1 MRYRISSI
9 RHKISLERR
18 GCFRAIKRVHKPS
31 LPKILPPDVKRQYTE
46 HIRLDT
52 LFEVSMLPEAK
63 RKRARRPSFDPS
75 PFFSTL
81 KNAVLVLRESIAR
94 RKINALPLRF
104 WAGAVCSAIIVTSLS
119 ATAVVLSLFW
129 GTLARKT
136 EITVPQFVGIGYESL
151 TIPPRSELILSYE
164 ASNDVPAGVVINQT
178 PRSGAKRKL
187 RDKESLYIYLT
198 VSAGKSFHT
207 VLDLV
212 GLNERD
218 ALLQLQNLEIATS
231 VSYEYSSSVPQGKII
246 STSPKKDERLYDGQR
261 LVLKVSLGERTHTAS
276 MPNLYGLSE
285 AQCAEALR
293 MRGLKL
299 GSVTYKNSPIAQ
311 GKAIEQQYPPYSQ
324 IDSRSTVDIVI
335 SLGEKQTPKSV
346 PDLYGLTLEQA
357 KLSLAG
363 VGLVLGNVFSVS
375 SGAPQ
380 GTVIA
385 QTPIGSTQITPF
397 ITSVDVFISS

>member
-1 MRYRISSI
+1 M
-9 RHKISLERR
+9 
-18 GCFRAIKRVHKPS
+18 
-31 LPKILPPDVKRQYTE
+31 
-46 HIRLDT
+46 
-52 LFEVSMLPEAK
+52 
-63 RKRARRPSFDPS
+63 
-75 PFFSTL
+75 
-81 KNAVLVLRESIAR
+81 
-94 RKINALPLRF
+94 
-104 WAGAVCSAIIVTSLS
+104 
-119 ATAVVLSLFW
+119 
-129 GTLARKT
+129 
-136 EITVPQFVGIGYESL
+136 
-151 TIPPRSELILSYE
+151 
-164 ASNDVPAGVVINQT
+164 
-178 PRSGAKRKL
+178 
-187 RDKESLYIYLT
+187 
-198 VSAGKSFHT
+198 
-207 VLDLV
+207 
-212 GLNERD
+212 
-218 ALLQLQNLEIATS
+218 
-231 VSYEYSSSVPQGKII
+231 PQGKII

-311 GKAIEQQYPPYSQ
+311 GKALEQQYPPYSQ